1 MCISL
6 HLWRKLRL
14 SGFKSRAQTEVHTR
28 TWSRK
33 IFFPSAVSFCLEYIA
48 LSISMDSHG
57 SKKYLSLHLPLWW
70 ENNSSRMIMSTV
82 TQLLCQR
89 DEVRGTVAGTVG
101 SCKIH
106 ASSQGAAHSSQV
118 LPWVTAGA
126 TWPSVSSSYCYVTN
140 YPRTQW
146 LQAISIYYCPQSMDQ
161 VDSSS
166 SLAGF
171 T

>member
-33 IFFPSAVSFCLEYIA
+33 IFFPSTVSFCLEYIA

-70 ENNSSRMIMSTV
+70 EKQQLKNNNVNCHSATVSERQGQGDSGRNSGELQNSCLISRGCSFQPSIAMSDSRCNMAKRIK
-82 TQLLCQR
+82 QLLLCNKLPQNS
-89 DEVRGTVAGTVG
+89 V
-101 SCKIH
+101 
-106 ASSQGAAHSSQV
+106 ASSNKHLLLSTIHGS
-118 LPWVTAGA
+118 G
-126 TWPSVSSSYCYVTN
+126 
-140 YPRTQW
+140 
-146 LQAISIYYCPQSMDQ
+146 
-161 VDSSS
+161 
-166 SLAGF
+166 G
-171 T
+171 